1 MVKIEDFK
9 LSCEL
14 AGHKLDVRAV
24 TEGAGFIVS
33 GSRDK
38 TAKVWQAVGNN
49 RYEDVQT
56 LTSHTNYVGAV
67 LVVES
72 NGWVCTGSND
82 ATICIFQYPGGLG
95 SGTTSAEPIGVLKG
109 HTSTV
114 CALAAG
120 HNATTL
126 ISGSW
131 DKTAKIWTNAP
142 GSNTN
147 LTLVGHE
154 AAVWAV
160 ACLPSGRYLSGSA
173 DKNIF
178 VWNERGE
185 KLAVLKGHKDCVRG
199 LCPLPKGGFLS
210 CSNDATVRHW
220 SDTYECVKEFHGHS
234 NYIYS
239 IGRSDAWGEEVF
251 VTGGEDSTIRMW
263 HLRDGALGDAL
274 QMPAQSVWA
283 VAGLKNGD
291 MVAGTSDAIVRV
303 FTMNAERAASE
314 EALAAYRVAV
324 EVRQSESAKQLG
336 GMNVND
342 LPGPESLLSEGRD
355 GQTRIVRHP
364 NGKILCYQW
373 TNGKWDCVGDVMGAS
388 DGDKGKQL
396 YEGREYDY
404 VFSVN
409 LSDDAPNLKLP
420 YNRGEDPWFVAQRF
434 IHKHNLPQ
442 AYLDQVANFIVKNS
456 DSAPVQSALA
466 NSYYDPFTG
475 GSRYVP
481 GSSGGQFQPTA
492 ANTDPFTGG
501 SSYTTQTPNVA
512 MAPNAGGA
520 AAAAANGGSGG
531 NLDPFTGG
539 SSYTTGSTEVK
550 KSNTHFPHRHYILL
564 ENADLSKVLVKL
576 KELNSKLEDQ
586 SLRMSDDTLNDIVR
600 YAGEVM
606 TCGEQNSA
614 CLTAL
619 KFLYTTWPTEKLFP
633 IMDITR
639 LIVREPR
646 ACQELFEDA
655 SFMGTF
661 LQHTNHL
668 PANQLMSARCFTNML
683 AHQPGRN
690 VVVEHIRAIVDRFA
704 VLRGSA
710 CSPNL
715 QIALASFYLNLTMT
729 QLDKLSSVD
738 FCKVL
743 AGTIAELLCWLTDNE
758 ATYRGYQALGNLLS
772 MPGPGM
778 GAIADTLKG
787 NSALTDK
794 ILFNISSELPNFG
807 KLNECASYLYE
818 LLV

>member
-14 AGHKLDVRAV
+14 TGHKLDVRAV
-24 TEGAGFIVS
+24 AEGRGFIVS

-38 TAKVWQAVGNN
+38 TAKVWSAIGNG
-49 RYEDVQT
+49 YEDSAT
-56 LTSHTNYVGAV
+56 LKNHTNYVGAV
-67 LVVES
+67 LVVEA

-82 ATICIFQYPGGLG
+82 ATICVFQYPGG
-95 SGTTSAEPIGVLKG
+95 AEPIGVLKG

-131 DKTAKIWTNAP
+131 DKTAKIWTNVP
-142 GSNTN
+142 SSMTN

-160 ACLPSGRYLSGSA
+160 ACLANGKYITGSA

-178 VWNERGE
+178 VWNDKGE
-185 KLAVLKGHKDCVRG
+185 KLVVLKGHKDCVRG
-199 LCPLPKGGFLS
+199 LCALPQGGFLS

-239 IGRSDAWGEEVF
+239 MARSDAWGDEVF
-251 VTGGEDSTIRMW
+251 ISGGEDSTIRMW
-263 HLRDGALGDAL
+263 HLKEGALGEAL

-283 VAGLKNGD
+283 LAGLRNGD
-291 MVAGTSDAIVRV
+291 IVSGTSDATVRV
-303 FTMNAERAASE
+303 FTACAERTASDE
-314 EALAAYRVAV
+314 LLAAYRVAV

-373 TNGKWDCVGDVMGAS
+373 TNGKWECVGDVMGAS
-388 DGDKGKQL
+388 DGDTGKQL

-442 AYLDQVANFIVKNS
+442 VYLEQVANFIVTNS
-456 DSAPVQSALA
+456 DNAPVASATG

-481 GSSGGQFQPTA
+481 GSSAGASQFRPDA
-492 ANTDPFTGG
+492 VNTDPFTGG
-501 SSYTTQTPNVA
+501 SSYTTQTPNVVA
-512 MAPNAGGA
+512 APSAGKPTNGA
-520 AAAAANGGSGG
+520 G
-531 NLDPFTGG
+531 NLDPFTGASSYSTG
-539 SSYTTGSTEVK
+539 SSEVK
-550 KSNTHFPHRHYILL
+550 KSNTHFPHRHYIML
-564 ENADLSKVLVKL
+564 ENADLAKVLVKL
-576 KELNSKLEDQ
+576 KELNGNIEDQ
-586 SLRMSDDTLNDIVR
+586 SLRMSDETLDDIVR
-600 YAGEVM
+600 YAAEVVSSA
-606 TCGEQNSA
+606 EQNSV

-619 KFLYTTWPTEKLFP
+619 KYLYATWPTEKLFP

-646 ACQELFEDA
+646 ACQELFADA
-655 SFMGTF
+655 SFVDTF
-661 LQHTNHL
+661 LQHVNQL
-668 PANQLMSARCFTNML
+668 PANQLMAARCFTNML
-683 AHQPGRN
+683 AHQAGRN
-690 VVVEHIRAIVDRFA
+690 VVVENIRAIVERFA
-704 VLRGSA
+704 LIRSGSA
-710 CSPNL
+710 NL
-715 QIALASFYLNLTMT
+715 QIALASFFLNLSMT

-743 AGTIAELLCWLTDNE
+743 AGTIADVLSWVTDNE

-772 MPGPGM
+772 IQGSGM
-778 GAIADTLKG
+778 GAVAETLKVNG
-787 NSALTDK
+787 TLTDK
-794 ILFNISSELPNFG
+794 ILVNISSELANFG

-818 LLV
+818 MLA

>member
-14 AGHKLDVRAV
+14 TGHKLDVRAV
-24 TEGAGFIVS
+24 AEGKGFIVS

-38 TAKVWQAVGNN
+38 TAKVWSATGNG
-49 RYEDVQT
+49 YEDTAT
-56 LTSHTNYVGAV
+56 LKNHTNYVGAV
-67 LVVES
+67 LVVEA

-82 ATICIFQYPGGLG
+82 ATICVFQYPGPP
-95 SGTTSAEPIGVLKG
+95 EPIGVLKG

-142 GSNTN
+142 GSMTN

-160 ACLPSGRYLSGSA
+160 ACLSNGKYITGSA

-178 VWNERGE
+178 VWNEKGE
-185 KLAVLKGHKDCVRG
+185 KLVVLKGHKDCVRG
-199 LCPLPKGGFLS
+199 LCALPKGGFLS
-210 CSNDATVRHW
+210 CSNDATIRYW
-220 SDTYECVKEFHGHS
+220 NDTYECVKEFHGHS

-239 IGRSDAWGEEVF
+239 IARSDAWGDEIF
-251 VTGGEDSTIRMW
+251 ISGGEDSTIRMW
-263 HLRDGALGDAL
+263 HLKEGALGEAL

-283 VAGLKNGD
+283 LAGLRNGD
-291 MVAGTSDAIVRV
+291 IVSGTSDATVRV
-303 FTMNAERAASE
+303 FTASADRAASE
-314 EALAAYRVAV
+314 ELQAAYRVAV

-373 TNGKWDCVGDVMGAS
+373 TNGKWECVGDVMGAS
-388 DGDKGKQL
+388 DGDTGKQL

-442 AYLDQVANFIVKNS
+442 VYLEQVANFIVKNS
-456 DSAPVQSALA
+456 DNAPVASAIG

-481 GSSGGQFQPTA
+481 GSSAEASQFRPDA
-492 ANTDPFTGG
+492 VNTDPFTGG
-501 SSYTTQTPNVA
+501 SSYTTQTPNVSLA
-512 MAPNAGGA
+512 TNAGKP
-520 AAAAANGGSGG
+520 ANGAG

-539 SSYTTGSTEVK
+539 SSYTTGSSEVK
-550 KSNTHFPHRHYILL
+550 KSNTHFPHHHYVML

-576 KELNSKLEDQ
+576 KELNANIDDPSG
-586 SLRMSDDTLNDIVR
+586 SIRMSDDTLDDIVR
-600 YAGEVM
+600 YAAEVM
-606 TCGEQNSA
+606 SSPEQNSV

-619 KFLYTTWPTEKLFP
+619 KFLYTNWPTEKLFP

-639 LIVREPR
+639 LIVREAR
-646 ACQELFEDA
+646 ACHEVFSDA
-655 SFMGTF
+655 AFFSTF
-661 LQHTNHL
+661 LQHVNHL
-668 PANQLMSARCFTNML
+668 PANQLMAARCFANML
-683 AHQPGRN
+683 AHQAGRN
-690 VVVEHIRAIVDRFA
+690 VVVENIRAIVDR
-704 VLRGSA
+704 LNMIRGGSA
-710 CSPNL
+710 NL
-715 QIALASFYLNLTMT
+715 QIALASFYLNLSMT
-729 QLDKLSSVD
+729 QLDKLTSVD
-738 FCKVL
+738 FCRVL
-743 AGTIAELLCWLTDNE
+743 AGTIGELLSWLTDNE
-758 ATYRGYQALGNLLS
+758 ATYRAYQALGNLLS
-772 MPGPGM
+772 IKGAGM
-778 GAIADTLKG
+778 GAVAETLKANG
-787 NSALTDK
+787 ALTDK
-794 ILFNISSELPNFG
+794 ILFNISSEQPNFV

-818 LLV
+818 LLA